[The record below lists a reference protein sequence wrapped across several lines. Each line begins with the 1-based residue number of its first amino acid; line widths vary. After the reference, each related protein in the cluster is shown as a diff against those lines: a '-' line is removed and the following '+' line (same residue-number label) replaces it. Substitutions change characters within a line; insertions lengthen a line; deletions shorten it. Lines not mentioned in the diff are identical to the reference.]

1 MAGSHLQSCSHTRR
15 RKDNEGDIVLPP
27 SRDDTCVQV
36 CLLVLLAAAAV
47 ASWISTV
54 VIIDITGITGPGYD
68 SVGFDAL
75 YDKGDIMDIG

>member
-1 MAGSHLQSCSHTRR
+1 MG
-15 RKDNEGDIVLPP
+15 VLPA
-27 SRDDTCVQV
+27 
-36 CLLVLLAAAAV
+36 LAAVLLAAAAV

-75 YDKGDIMDIG
+75 YDKADIMDIG